1 MFLLSS
7 DSAKTTPAAGFE
19 SLPSPSFFS
28 MANAYDMTGPVE
40 ILQLRHSPDKEN
52 NFFTLFENNI
62 SGVYY
67 ASFSPLEEVSDLI
80 PIDYTSLQSMT
91 RLHSHEYYEFMFL
104 IDGEIYQNIE
114 HFRHYYPAGG
124 CCLVDPHVLHAEEY
138 ATACRV
144 LFFKISQ
151 SFMQQ
156 ILAFPVTFL
165 LKIIPLIIVSWTIY
179 SRNVI
184 LLILYRLT
192 DMNGSSIIFIIF
204 SSV

>member
-80 PIDYTSLQSMT
+80 PPDHTSLQSMT
-91 RLHSHEYYEFMFL
+91 YLHSHEYYEY
-104 IDGEIYQNIE
+104 D
-114 HFRHYYPAGG
+114 AG
-124 CCLVDPHVLHAEEY
+124 
-138 ATACRV
+138 
-144 LFFKISQ
+144 
-151 SFMQQ
+151 
-156 ILAFPVTFL
+156 
-165 LKIIPLIIVSWTIY
+165 
-179 SRNVI
+179 
-184 LLILYRLT
+184 
-192 DMNGSSIIFIIF
+192 SIHIR
-204 SSV
+204 

>member
-7 DSAKTTPAAGFE
+7 DSAKTIPAAGFE

-124 CCLVDPHVLHAEEY
+124 CCLVDPHVLHAE
-138 ATACRV
+138 
-144 LFFKISQ
+144 LDWLPF
-151 SFMQQ
+151 
-156 ILAFPVTFL
+156 LAGGAPGL
-165 LKIIPLIIVSWTIY
+165 
-179 SRNVI
+179 
-184 LLILYRLT
+184 
-192 DMNGSSIIFIIF
+192 
-204 SSV
+204 

>member
-1 MFLLSS
+1 MCFPIFYIIFTKGFLLCFFFHQIPQ
-7 DSAKTTPAAGFE
+7 KRPL
-19 SLPSPSFFS
+19 LPVLNRFLLLLFLY
-28 MANAYDMTGPVE
+28 ANAYDMTGPVE

-114 HFRHYYPAGG
+114 QFQALLSGG
-124 CCLVDPHVLHAEEY
+124 RLLPG
-138 ATACRV
+138 RPSRSPRRR
-144 LFFKISQ
+144 IRNSMQ
-151 SFMQQ
+151 SFIFQDQ
-156 ILAFPVTFL
+156 PVFYAADPDFSPL
-165 LKIIPLIIVSWTIY
+165 LS
-179 SRNVI
+179 
-184 LLILYRLT
+184 
-192 DMNGSSIIFIIF
+192 F
-204 SSV
+204 